1 MKSKYK
7 DFYKTDSC
15 NIESAVQLIIL
26 LKEVV
31 IHIPIRGYTAK
42 IPASFWRFHFNNL
55 SNEHRDFLNF
65 ALDTGIGERNS
76 VGLGFLNVEEGAK
89 TVRIES

>member
-1 MKSKYK
+1 MVLNNLKSKYK
-7 DFYKTDSC
+7 DFYNTDSC

-55 SNEHRDFLNF
+55 NDEHRN
-65 ALDTGIGERNS
+65 
-76 VGLGFLNVEEGAK
+76 FLNVEEGAR
-89 TVRIES
+89 TVQLLMLANEVEIVQY

>member
-7 DFYKTDSC
+7 DFYKADSC

-31 IHIPIRGYTAK
+31 IHIPVREYTAK
-42 IPASFWRFHFNNL
+42 IPASFWRFSTTIIITTLFDFKAFYISDWGNPIIFHINISKL
-55 SNEHRDFLNF
+55 STYLSSH
-65 ALDTGIGERNS
+65 
-76 VGLGFLNVEEGAK
+76 
-89 TVRIES
+89 